1 MKSTTKKPVTS
12 SKKTEPIKAEGIPA
26 DVHERLLALLQ
37 ANDVRQVDFAKAMK
51 KSKDWA
57 SRTMSGERGLSVE
70 TLVKLADMYEV
81 NLHWLLTGRGEM
93 KTELPTGKPN
103 VTTYIDD
110 AIMKLKEARRIVADT
125 GKGNQAR

>member
-12 SKKTEPIKAEGIPA
+12 VKKSEPVKVEGIPT

-37 ANDVRQVDFAKAMK
+37 ANNVRQVDFAKAMK

-70 TLVKLADMYEV
+70 TLVKLSNV
-81 NLHWLLTGRGEM
+81 FGINIHWLLTGTGEM
-93 KTELPTGKPN
+93 
-103 VTTYIDD
+103 YIKGASEASDPIHYLDD
-110 AIMKLKEARRIVADT
+110 VMVRLKQLKKLLAP
-125 GKGNQAR
+125 Q

>member
-12 SKKTEPIKAEGIPA
+12 SKKAEPVKTEGIPA

-70 TLVKLADMYEV
+70 TLVKLSEV
-81 NLHWLLTGRGEM
+81 YSTNLHWLSTGQGEVYVN
-93 KTELPTGKPN
+93 TDRIPDAER
-103 VTTYIDD
+103 YIED
-110 AIMKLKEARRIVADT
+110 IVIRLQKLKGIVRRTD
-125 GKGNQAR
+125 RR

>member
-1 MKSTTKKPVTS
+1 MKSTTKKPVAS
-12 SKKTEPIKAEGIPA
+12 SKKAEPVKVEGIPV

-70 TLVKLADMYEV
+70 TLVKLADTYEV
-81 NLHWLLTGRGEM
+81 NLHWLLKGVGEM
-93 KTELPTGKPN
+93 YSKGTNEASDPVRYL
-103 VTTYIDD
+103 DD
-110 AIMKLKEARRIVADT
+110 VMVRLKQVRKLLTSK
-125 GKGNQAR
+125 